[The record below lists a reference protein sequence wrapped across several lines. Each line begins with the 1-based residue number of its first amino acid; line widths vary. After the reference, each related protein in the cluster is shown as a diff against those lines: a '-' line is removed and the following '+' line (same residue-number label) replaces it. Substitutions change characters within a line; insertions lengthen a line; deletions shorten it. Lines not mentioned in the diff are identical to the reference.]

1 MNAFC
6 GGLVGNT
13 SLCLAQFVLLN
24 GNIKHSKVLSNMAKY
39 ADLDSVHVLGVGCG
53 LWVHRC
59 TAQKCRH
66 ENQLTAD

>member
-13 SLCLAQFVLLN
+13 SLCSAQFVLLN
-24 GNIKHSKVLSNMAKY
+24 GNIKQSKVLSNMAKY

-53 LWVHRC
+53 C
-59 TAQKCRH
+59 TGAPRR
-66 ENQLTAD
+66 NADMRIS